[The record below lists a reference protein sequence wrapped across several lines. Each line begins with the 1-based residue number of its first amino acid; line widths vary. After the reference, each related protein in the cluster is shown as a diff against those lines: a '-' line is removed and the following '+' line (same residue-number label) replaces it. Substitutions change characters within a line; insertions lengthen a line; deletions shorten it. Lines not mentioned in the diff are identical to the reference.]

1 LTGMNI
7 LVVDDEPD
15 VLTFIAK
22 LLEQSGAT
30 VTALNS
36 GKAVLQALHEHP
48 HAYDLLLS
56 DLGMPEIDGWG
67 LIRQIRALSPI
78 DGGQIPAV
86 ALTAYHSLRDRQM
99 SRSAGFQAHI
109 AKPIE
114 PEQLVAIVANLVR
127 KT

>member
-1 LTGMNI
+1 
-7 LVVDDEPD
+7 
-15 VLTFIAK
+15 
-22 LLEQSGAT
+22 
-30 VTALNS
+30 
-36 GKAVLQALHEHP
+36 
-48 HAYDLLLS
+48 
-56 DLGMPEIDGWG
+56 